1 MSKYDPLNRFL
12 SQQSTDRITLTFSE
26 IEAILGFTLPASAHR
41 HTAWWSNSNTKA
53 HPYSQALSNN
63 PREFFIAL
71 SVIPVDRQ
79 LIMSS

>member
-1 MSKYDPLNRFL
+1 MSKYDPLNRVL

-53 HPYSQALSNN
+53 HP
-63 PREFFIAL
+63 
-71 SVIPVDRQ
+71 
-79 LIMSS
+79 